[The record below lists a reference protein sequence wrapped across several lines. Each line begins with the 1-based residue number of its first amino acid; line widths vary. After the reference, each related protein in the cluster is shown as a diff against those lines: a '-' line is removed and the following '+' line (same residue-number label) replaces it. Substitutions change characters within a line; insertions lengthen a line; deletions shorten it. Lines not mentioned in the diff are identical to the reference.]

1 MKIIADINKV
11 ELRDFEPLISGAY
24 RDKTINVELSPEYD
38 GLSVWAIFDRQSVK
52 VEGDRCYTPTLERGT
67 CSVGIYAVRLNNEK
81 EIDLRYSPAPALIN
95 IEQGSYNSSLN
106 SATVPTES
114 EAEQIYAL
122 IDEAIKSGMLKGD
135 KGDPGAPGKDG
146 APGKNGYTPIKGVDY
161 FDGAKGDKGEKGDK
175 GDKGEKG
182 EQGIQGIQGLPGA
195 DGKNATINGK
205 NVINIVADDNISLEE
220 SGENI
225 KISALNQKQIA
236 ANENEI
242 TDITEIVIDDVD
254 NPLVIDNEVTNA
266 STGIA
271 SSKAVYNFVQE
282 TENNMIKA
290 PTVQGTAGQI
300 LGLDENLLP
309 IWLDKE
315 NKNYIKLI
323 DDLTID
329 NDITRIFSYTQF
341 KDGSPLGNLSE
352 IIIFTN
358 AVKTDTIRKFG
369 ITFNDEYTSSAYQWN
384 IFDWQ
389 YGFSETQSSG
399 FFYCNLKNGINLS
412 GGKQNS
418 SSYTN
423 YDMHI
428 QNRIF
433 TYEKGIEKLTFG
445 LGWGHFL
452 SGSNFKIYAR

>member
-1 MKIIADINKV
+1 MIKVRVKNRIITCKKELVEDNVDTFSLVFDFDSMWEGYTKRITFFNDGIEEHSSNPIEIPLEDSCIIPWEVIQSPGNLYLSIKGTKQDTNEVILTQLMNNPIKV
-11 ELRDFEPLISGAY
+11 NIA
-24 RDKTINVELSPEYD
+24 
-38 GLSVWAIFDRQSVK
+38 GLSGGVVPAEPTPDMVTLIMSTAQEAKDIAQSVK
-52 VEGDRCYTPTLERGT
+52 DDADAGKFIGPPG
-67 CSVGIYAVRLNNEK
+67 
-81 EIDLRYSPAPALIN
+81 P
-95 IEQGSYNSSLN
+95 
-106 SATVPTES
+106 
-114 EAEQIYAL
+114 
-122 IDEAIKSGMLKGD
+122 KGD
-135 KGDPGAPGKDG
+135 KGDPGTPGRDG
-146 APGKNGYTPIKGVDY
+146 APGKD
-161 FDGAKGDKGEKGDK
+161 
-175 GDKGEKG
+175 
-182 EQGIQGIQGLPGA
+182 
-195 DGKNATINGK
+195 ATINGK
-205 NVINIVADDNISLEE
+205 NAVNILAGDNINIDE

-225 KISALNQKQIA
+225 KISASNQKQIA
-236 ANENEI
+236 TNENEI

-315 NKNYIKLI
+315 NKKYIKLI

-341 KDGSPLGNLSE
+341 KDGSPLDNLSE
-352 IIIFTN
+352 IMIFTS
-358 AVKTDTIRKFG
+358 AVKTDTVRKLG

-418 SSYTN
+418 SSYTY